1 MTLSRRRVLA
11 LGAAGTAAL
20 LGGCAAPAAPPAP
33 APPTTPAV
41 GNDPFAAIEAGFG
54 GRLGVFAL
62 DTATGRTAGHRA
74 DERFLLCST
83 SKMPTAAA
91 ILARRVP
98 LDEVV
103 RYASADLVR
112 NSPTTS
118 RSTALTVGELC
129 AAAITVSDNTAENLL
144 LRRLGGPKAV
154 ETYLRTIGDGVTSLD
169 RYEPELNARQG
180 TLDTSTPRQ
189 MATTLQ
195 ACTLGAGLDEAGRR
209 QLTDWLVA
217 NTTGG
222 QRIRAGLPAGWRTGD
237 KTGSGDRNEVND
249 VAVTWP
255 PAGDATQRSSPA
267 SERPPV
273 LIAVYTEPTDPAEER
288 NVPAVPAAAAAAVRA
303 LGF

>member
-1 MTLSRRRVLA
+1 M
-11 LGAAGTAAL
+11 
-20 LGGCAAPAAPPAP
+20 
-33 APPTTPAV
+33 
-41 GNDPFAAIEAGFG
+41 G

-62 DTATGRTAGHRA
+62 DTATGRTVGHRA

-83 SKMPTAAA
+83 SKLPTAAA

-103 RYASADLVR
+103 RYGPGDVVR
-112 NSPTTS
+112 NSPTTA
-118 RSTALTVGELC
+118 RATALTVGELC

-154 ETYLRTIGDGVTSLD
+154 EAYLRGIGDGVTSLD
-169 RYEPELNARQG
+169 RYEPELNVRQG

-189 MATTLQ
+189 MTTVLQ
-195 ACTLGAGLDEAGRR
+195 ACTLGAGLDAAGRR

-222 QRIRAGLPAGWRTGD
+222 PRIRAGLPAGWLTGD
-237 KTGSGDRNEVND
+237 KTGSGDGGEVND

-255 PAGDATQRSSPA
+255 PG
-267 SERPPV
+267 RPPV
-273 LIAVYTEPTDPAEER
+273 LLAVYTEPADPTTDRA
-288 NVPAVPAAAAAAVRA
+288 VPAVPAAAAAAVRA
-303 LGF
+303 LGL

>member
-1 MTLSRRRVLA
+1 MLSIMSSRRRVLA

-20 LGGCAAPAAPPAP
+20 LGACAAPAAPPAP

-41 GNDPFAAIEAGFG
+41 GNDPLAAIEAGFG

-91 ILARRVP
+91 I
-98 LDEVV
+98 
-103 RYASADLVR
+103 
-112 NSPTTS
+112 
-118 RSTALTVGELC
+118 
-129 AAAITVSDNTAENLL
+129 TVSDNTAENLL

-154 ETYLRTIGDGVTSLD
+154 EAYLRTIGDGVTSLD

-273 LIAVYTEPTDPAEER
+273 LIAVYTEPADPAEER